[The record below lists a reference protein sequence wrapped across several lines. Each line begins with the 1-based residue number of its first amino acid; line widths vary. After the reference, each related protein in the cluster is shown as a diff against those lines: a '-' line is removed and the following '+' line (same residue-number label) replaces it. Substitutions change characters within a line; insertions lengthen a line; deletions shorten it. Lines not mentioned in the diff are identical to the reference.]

1 MLEGTGKILFP
12 KKTWEH
18 LPEGGGT
25 LSKGQV
31 QVGVE
36 ESSSKHLGHHLSFVE
51 KGLGWGQMLPGV
63 RCRGPLVK
71 RRN

>member
-18 LPEGGGT
+18 LPEGHET

-36 ESSSKHLGHHLSFVE
+36 ETQVSASGATSAL
-51 KGLGWGQMLPGV
+51 
-63 RCRGPLVK
+63 
-71 RRN
+71 